1 MHVYVDSKLL
11 IVFPSP
17 LQVPGHLDEGRCRL
31 QLKTVSTYFIYIRY
45 SIKCLM
51 HPLTIN
57 VNIEMCCMC
66 MWTVYC

>member
-31 QLKTVSTYFIYIRY
+31 QLKWTQTTNLYTLCIISVTVIVSF
-45 SIKCLM
+45 S
-51 HPLTIN
+51 
-57 VNIEMCCMC
+57 
-66 MWTVYC
+66 